1 MEQKK
6 ILKKSR
12 VMLNKMQT
20 KQKLYE
26 TSTKWS

>member
-6 ILKKSR
+6 IKKKSL

-26 TSTKWS
+26 TLTKWS

>member
-6 ILKKSR
+6 ILKKSL

-26 TSTKWS
+26 TLTKWS

>member
-6 ILKKSR
+6 ILKKSL
-12 VMLNKMQT
+12 VILNKMQT

-26 TSTKWS
+26 TLTKWS